1 MSQAKELVEI
11 FTKSLVEDT
20 SKVNVVEVE
29 GEQTVVI
36 ELRVGPQDIGKVIG
50 KQGRIAKALRTLVS
64 AMGRKS
70 GKKYMLEIIE

>member
-1 MSQAKELVEI
+1 MSQAKDLVEI
-11 FTKSLVEDT
+11 FAKSLVEDL

>member
-1 MSQAKELVEI
+1 MSQAKDLVEI
-11 FTKSLVEDT
+11 FAKSLVEDA
-20 SKVNVVEVE
+20 SKVNVIEVE
-29 GEQTVVI
+29 GEHTVVI

-50 KQGRIAKALRTLVS
+50 KQGRIAKALRMLVS

>member
-1 MSQAKELVEI
+1 MSQAKDLVET
-11 FTKSLVEDT
+11 FARSLVDDQ
-20 SKVNVVEVE
+20 SKVNVVEIE

-36 ELRVGPQDIGKVIG
+36 ELRVGAQDIGKVIG
-50 KQGRIAKALRTLVS
+50 KQGRIAKALRILVS

>member
-11 FTKSLVEDT
+11 FARSLVEDQ
-20 SKVNVVEVE
+20 SKVNVVEIE
-29 GEQTVVI
+29 GEQTVII

>member
-1 MSQAKELVEI
+1 MSQARELVEI
-11 FTKSLVEDT
+11 FAKNLVEDP
-20 SKVNVVEVE
+20 SKVNVIEVE

-64 AMGRKS
+64 AMGRKG